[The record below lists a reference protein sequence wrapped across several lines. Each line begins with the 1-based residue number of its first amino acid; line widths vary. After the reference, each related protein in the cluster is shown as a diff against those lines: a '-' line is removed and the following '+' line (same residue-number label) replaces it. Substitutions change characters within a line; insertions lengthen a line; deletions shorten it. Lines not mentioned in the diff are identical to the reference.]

1 MKLVID
7 ANVGLSALLPEIHS
21 AQAQQLLSDFRKGI
35 HQLIAPGL
43 YFVEVG
49 NVLVHKAKVG
59 LIPKTD
65 LPLLSQELFR
75 RQPIIVP
82 TVSQFHRAYAIAAD
96 IRVSVYDAIYL
107 SLSQQEGCPL
117 VTDDQKLIKAA
128 TGFSTIPLSYF

>member
-7 ANVGLSALLPEIHS
+7 ANVGLSALLPE
-21 AQAQQLLSDFRKGI
+21 ANTAKAQQLLADSRKGI
-35 HQLIAPGL
+35 HQLFAPGL

-49 NVLVHKAKVG
+49 NVLVHKSKVG

-65 LPLLSQELFR
+65 LPFLSQELFR

-82 TVSQFHRAYAIAAD
+82 TISQFHRAYAIAAD

-107 SLSQQEGCPL
+107 ALSEQEGCPL
-117 VTDDQKLIKAA
+117 VTDDQKLINAA
-128 TGFSTIPLSYF
+128 TGFSTIPLSSL